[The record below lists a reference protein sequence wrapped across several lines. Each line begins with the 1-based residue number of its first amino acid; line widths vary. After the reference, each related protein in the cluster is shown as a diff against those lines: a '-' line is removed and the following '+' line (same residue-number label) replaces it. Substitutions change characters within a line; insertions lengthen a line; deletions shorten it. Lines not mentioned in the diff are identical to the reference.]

1 MAAVLDYQQSFIN
14 PDFSFIHFKETQL
27 IIVRTF
33 VLVCCLAVL
42 ALGQGSAAGK
52 DYAQLNWQDLV
63 NYPADYEGRRVLIT
77 AEVVAVSADY
87 KALDVFDARSKALIG
102 VSLRQLSKA
111 QRRALIVEPV
121 RQVAVYG
128 RVEIKR
134 GQAVIKADKVTPVAV
149 SLVAQQ

>member
-1 MAAVLDYQQSFIN
+1 M
-14 PDFSFIHFKETQL
+14 

-33 VLVCCLAVL
+33 VLVCCLAAL
-42 ALGQGSAAGK
+42 ALGQGSRTEK
-52 DYAQLNWQDLV
+52 DYAQLDWQDFV
-63 NYPADYEGRRVLIT
+63 SHPADYEGRRVLIT

-87 KALDVFDARSKALIG
+87 RALDVFDARSKAMIG
-102 VSLRQLSKA
+102 VSLRQLPKA
-111 QRRALIVEPV
+111 HRRALIVEPV

-134 GQAVIKADKVTPVAV
+134 GHAVIKADKVTPVA